1 MGDSKLL
8 GTSHLDGLT
17 LTATSEAGTYL
28 ASNLLNVQ
36 PGRIWRSTSTAAQT
50 ITADLGE
57 DKRNNAFCIY
67 AHNLSNDGTA
77 SVRLTLSN
85 DAAHTDIVYD
95 NTVEGTDPLYG
106 WGEGPYGMEGYGGYS
121 SEGWAQ
127 PFTVIWLGDVYVARY
142 FRVIITDTAN
152 ADGYIQAG
160 RIKLGQSIDIPVV
173 QGYSMGWDEQTELT
187 RTRGGALRSDS
198 RDPFRYASAT
208 SAVLDKIQ
216 EGDVLEVFRSV
227 GRRGDVLWS
236 AFPDDAT
243 AQTRR
248 NTILGRLTDYGSADI
263 SYVGSTVQF
272 TIEEGL

>member
-1 MGDSKLL
+1 MADSRLL

-50 ITADLGE
+50 ITADFGE
-57 DKRNNAFCIY
+57 DKRCTAFCLY
-67 AHNLSNDGTA
+67 AHNLSNDGSAT
-77 SVRLTLSN
+77 VRVTLSN
-85 DAAHTDIVYD
+85 DSGHTDIVYD
-95 NTVEGTDPLYG
+95 TTVEATEPLYG
-106 WGEGPYGMEGYGGYS
+106 WGEGPYGLEGYGGYS
-121 SEGWAQ
+121 SEGYSQ
-127 PFTVIWLGDVYVARY
+127 NFTVIWFGGTYVARY
-142 FRVIITDTAN
+142 FRAVITDTSN

-160 RIKLGQSIDIPVV
+160 RIKIGQHMDIPVV

-216 EGDVLEVFRSV
+216 EGDILEIFRSV